1 MTPRPAAPTVRQLR
15 LVVEADDL
23 DAAVAFYRDVLG
35 LPEQAAYSGEGD
47 ARVVI
52 LEAGRAT
59 LELANPAQRR
69 MIDTVEVG
77 RVLEPAEADPHIRV
91 AFEVEDTVGTVA
103 ALVEGGATALGR
115 AVQTP
120 WRSLNARLSAP
131 AGLQL
136 TVFEELATVDERA
149 SREGFGTGGDGSS
162 GTSADRPSDA
172 GVEPWV
178 EAALRQSVELAMANA
193 EAGQLPFAAVL
204 VRDGEVLGT
213 GVNTA
218 LADTDP
224 TAHAEVA
231 AVRAA
236 CLALATLDLSGA
248 VMVSSCEACG
258 MCHTVCAAVGVHR
271 LVYAAPKEAVP
282 DLGSLDKTISR
293 AMQAVLRTLRPDDVQ
308 HVPVSGDTA
317 PIERYLQHQASST

>member
-15 LVVEADDL
+15 LVVEAEDL

-91 AFEVEDTVGTVA
+91 AFEVDDTAAVVA
-103 ALVEGGATALGR
+103 ALVEGGATALGP
-115 AVQTP
+115 AVETP
-120 WRSLNARLSAP
+120 WRSRNARLTAP

-136 TVFEELATVDERA
+136 TVFEELEALAERTQ
-149 SREGFGTGGDGSS
+149 REGFGTAGEGASK
-162 GTSADRPSDA
+162 A

-193 EAGQLPFAAVL
+193 ERSQLPFAAVL
-204 VRDGEVLGT
+204 VRDGAVLAT

-218 LADTDP
+218 LADKDP

-236 CLALATLDLSGA
+236 CAALGTLDLSGA

-282 DLGSLDKTISR
+282 DLGGVDKTIPR
-293 AMQAVLRTLRPDDVQ
+293 AMQAALRTLRPHDVQ
-308 HVPVSGDTA
+308 HVPVPGDTA
-317 PIERYLQHQASST
+317 PIERFLQR